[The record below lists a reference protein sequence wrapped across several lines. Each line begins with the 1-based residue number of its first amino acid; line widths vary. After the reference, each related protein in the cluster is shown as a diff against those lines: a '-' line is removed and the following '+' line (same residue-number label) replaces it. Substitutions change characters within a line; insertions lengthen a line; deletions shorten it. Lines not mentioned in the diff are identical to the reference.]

1 MARRSRP
8 EKSGFAILVVDDQ
21 ESILHSTRALLEREG
36 HTVLTA
42 DSGLAAL
49 ARLRESSVQ
58 LLLVD
63 YFMPRM
69 NGAELIKEIRL
80 FEPNVQIILQTG
92 YSGEKPP
99 RQMLAELD
107 IQGYHDKG
115 RGPDDLLMWV
125 DIALKSHRLL
135 HRLAERERL
144 QAELVANVSHEFRTP
159 LNVIGGY
166 TELVLAG
173 DFGELQSEGIRSL
186 QRVQVACHDLSE
198 LVSDF
203 LRYARVEARVE
214 EVHSKWI
221 QTVELAGEMERL
233 AGVLLEAKDVDFGV
247 EIDDAPREFRTDSV
261 KLKTILRNLVTNA
274 AKFTAEGSIRIRFAR
289 EPFGLAISVA
299 DTGPGIPADS
309 LELVFEPF
317 RQLNGSMT
325 RSHGGIGLGL
335 ALSRK
340 LAKLLGGDLTV
351 ASEVGKGSVFT
362 LRLPRS
368 VLRGSAEDAATSAS
382 ASGSIGDPV

>member
-8 EKSGFAILVVDDQ
+8 EPSGYTVLVVDDQ
-21 ESILHSTRALLEREG
+21 ESILLSTKALLEREG
-36 HTVLTA
+36 HEVLTA
-42 DSGLAAL
+42 DSGAHAL
-49 ARLRESSVQ
+49 ALMQESPIH

-69 NGAELIKEIRL
+69 TGAELIQEVRR
-80 FEPNVQIILQTG
+80 FEPHIQIVLQTG

-99 RQMLAELD
+99 RQMLSELD
-107 IQGYHDKG
+107 IQGYHDKA
-115 RGPDDLLMWV
+115 RGPEDLLMWV
-125 DIALKSHRLL
+125 DLALKSHRLL
-135 HRLAERERL
+135 KQLSERERL

-173 DFGELQSEGIRSL
+173 DFGELQAEGVRSL

-214 EVHSKWI
+214 EVRSKPV
-221 QTVELAGEMERL
+221 QTIELAGEMERL
-233 AGVLLEAKDVDFGV
+233 AGVLLEAKQIDFW
-247 EIDDAPREFRTDSV
+247 IDYEGAPSEFFTDAV
-261 KLKTILRNLVTNA
+261 KLKTILRNLITNA
-274 AKFTAEGSIRIRFAR
+274 AKFTAEGQIWLRFER
-289 EPFGLAISVA
+289 DGDGMAISVG

-340 LAKLLGGDLTV
+340 LARLLGGELAV
-351 ASEVGKGSVFT
+351 ASEVGKGSVFR

-368 VLRGSAEDAATSAS
+368 VIRERTSAIAALQPS
-382 ASGSIGDPV
+382 SVGDSV

>member
-1 MARRSRP
+1 MARRARP
-8 EKSGFAILVVDDQ
+8 EPSGYTILVVDDQ

-36 HTVLTA
+36 HAVLTA
-42 DSGLAAL
+42 DGGAKAL
-49 ARLRESSVQ
+49 AMLQEHAVQ
-58 LLLVD
+58 LMLVD

-69 NGAELIKEIRL
+69 TGAELIQEVRR
-80 FEPNVQIILQTG
+80 FEPHLQIVLQTG

-107 IQGYHDKG
+107 IQGYHDKA
-115 RGPDDLLMWV
+115 RGPEDLLMWV
-125 DIALKSHRLL
+125 DIGLKSHGILK
-135 HRLAERERL
+135 RLADRERL

-166 TELVLAG
+166 TELVLSG
-173 DFGELQSEGIRSL
+173 DFGELQHEAVQSL

-214 EVHSKWI
+214 EVRPRRIRTAEIAS
-221 QTVELAGEMERL
+221 EMERL
-233 AGVLLEAKDVDFGV
+233 AGVLLEAKDVEFSV
-247 EIDDAPREFRTDSV
+247 EVVSAPEEFCTDSV

-274 AKFTAEGSIRIRFAR
+274 AKFTTEGEIAIRFAGDAG
-289 EPFGLAISVA
+289 GLAISVS
-299 DTGPGIPADS
+299 DTGPGIPSDS

-335 ALSRK
+335 ALSRR
-340 LAKLLGGDLTV
+340 LARLLGGELSVT
-351 ASEVGKGSVFT
+351 SRVGEGSTFT
-362 LRLPRS
+362 LTMPCS
-368 VLRGSAEDAATSAS
+368 VLRSTSDLAEPSPGPTGEPA
-382 ASGSIGDPV
+382 

>member
-8 EKSGFAILVVDDQ
+8 EPSGFTILVVDDQ
-21 ESILHSTRALLEREG
+21 ESILHSTQALLEREG
-36 HTVLTA
+36 HSVLIA
-42 DSGLAAL
+42 ESGFQAL
-49 ARLRESSVQ
+49 TRLRESAVQ

-80 FEPNVQIILQTG
+80 FEPSVQIILQTG
-92 YSGEKPP
+92 YAGEKPP

-173 DFGELQSEGIRSL
+173 DFGELQAEGIRSL

-247 EIDDAPREFRTDSV
+247 EIDGAPREFRTDSV

-274 AKFTAEGSIRIRFAR
+274 AKFTAEGSIRMRFAR
-289 EPFGLAISVA
+289 DPFGLAVSVV

-368 VLRGSAEDAATSAS
+368 VLRGSAEDAAAS
-382 ASGSIGDPV
+382 ASSSGSVGDPV